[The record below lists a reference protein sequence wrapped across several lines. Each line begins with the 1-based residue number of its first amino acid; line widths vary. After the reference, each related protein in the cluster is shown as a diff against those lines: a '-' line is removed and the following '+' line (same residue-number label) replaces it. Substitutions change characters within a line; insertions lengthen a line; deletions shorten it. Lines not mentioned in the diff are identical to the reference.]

1 MIDNPSPALRKKNT
15 HTRPKQRGDGWNM
28 RTHVEKKG
36 DEAHLQLP
44 VLTTPGF
51 ILCRN
56 SSLYTEVAMAP
67 TTPTSLCSL
76 VHCKS
81 LESIGEKNPAT
92 LVFLQWFLL
101 AICSKIVG
109 ESFCDSAPDLK
120 YPSTLRCVLSGVMRT
135 RTQGF
140 QSISRRPLSMMR
152 FQNG

>member
-1 MIDNPSPALRKKNT
+1 
-15 HTRPKQRGDGWNM
+15 M
-28 RTHVEKKG
+28 RTHVEKEG
-36 DEAHLQLP
+36 DEANLQLP

-81 LESIGEKNPAT
+81 LESIGEKNPET
-92 LVFLQWFLL
+92 LAFLLQWFLL

-109 ESFCDSAPDLK
+109 ESFRDSAPDLK
-120 YPSTLRCVLSGVMRT
+120 LPTYAAVCAFRCDENTDSRFPVD
-135 RTQGF
+135 
-140 QSISRRPLSMMR
+140 ISPATFDDALPKRMIIAVPNKA
-152 FQNG
+152 QIDV